1 MDWLEEIIYATK
13 AGDRRLPQQS
23 RNDIL
28 KVLIMAV
35 LKYARDIGMGDF
47 KEQVPDLV

>member
-1 MDWLEEIIYATK
+1 MGWLEEIICATK
-13 AGDRRLPQQS
+13 AGDRRPPQQS

-35 LKYARDIGMGDF
+35 LKYAREVGMGHF
-47 KEQVPDLV
+47 KERVPDLV